1 MLYFE
6 KLCDVDV
13 RHNVRPRV
21 VCVHFATNVLVR
33 VGLRKIVIAHC
44 WHVYRYLAGAV
55 EETNTL
61 TTSIVV
67 YLCDGIKRSLIS
79 SVTMSS
85 AAGIA
90 AVLMGI
96 SFFPLAGKLD
106 EITDSFASFFFSL
119 ELAEQLGLLG
129 IIFSLV
135 FLIASLSMSEKSS
148 DYSTTSAPADY
159 PVAEM
164 EAAANDKDRF
174 MAVYPMLRDE
184 MIAHMESHNLG
195 QEALD
200 WVQEM
205 MDYTVPGGKLN
216 RGTTVVSVYEL
227 LNKTN
232 DTVELAKASV
242 LGWAVEFLQAF
253 FLVADD
259 VMDDSPT
266 RRGQP
271 CWYKLDKVGLIAI
284 NDSFIL
290 ESFVFSIIKKHFGT
304 SPYYQQLVD
313 LFLQITQNTEFG
325 QLLDLTSQTP
335 GTIDLDRFTLH
346 RYKMIVK
353 YKTAFYTF
361 YLPVAIGMITSGVKD
376 KAAYDLAES
385 ICLKMGEYFQIQDD
399 YLDCFGDPKVIGK
412 VGTDIQDNKCSWL
425 VVQAL
430 DRCTPAERALL
441 EKNYGQWDD
450 KKVAKVKGLYKKM
463 GLPKLF
469 ADYEEDSY
477 KSIQKDLAKVDCM
490 PKECFDIL
498 LNKIYKRSK

>member
-1 MLYFE
+1 VGCGTTAHLI
-6 KLCDVDV
+6 
-13 RHNVRPRV
+13 
-21 VCVHFATNVLVR
+21 ATDHTSTIGVLV
-33 VGLRKIVIAHC
+33 VINKPF
-44 WHVYRYLAGAV
+44 
-55 EETNTL
+55 TM
-61 TTSIVV
+61 S
-67 YLCDGIKRSLIS
+67 S
-79 SVTMSS
+79 SVT
-85 AAGIA
+85 IA
-90 AVLMGI
+90 AALMAV
-96 SFFPLAGKLD
+96 SFLPLASKSG
-106 EITDSFASFFFSL
+106 EITDSFTTFFFGL

-129 IIFSLV
+129 IIFSFV
-135 FLIASLSMSEKSS
+135 FLVTSLSPSAAGGSAISS
-148 DYSTTSAPADY
+148 DFSSDAEY
-159 PVAEM
+159 PVKEM
-164 EAAANDKDRF
+164 EKAENDKERF
-174 MAVYPMLRDE
+174 EAVYPMLRDDMLE
-184 MIAHMESHNLG
+184 HMESHNLP
-195 QEALD
+195 EESVE
-200 WVQEM
+200 WVREM

-216 RGTTVVSVYEL
+216 RGTTVVSVCEL
-227 LNKTN
+227 LNKTT
-232 DTVELAKASV
+232 DTVELAKVSV
-242 LGWAVEFLQAF
+242 LGWCVEFLQAF

-271 CWYKLDKVGLIAI
+271 CWYKLEKVGLIAI

-290 ESFVFSIIKKHFGT
+290 ESFVFSIIKKHFSG

-335 GTIDLDRFTLH
+335 GKIDLTRFTLE
-346 RYKMIVK
+346 RYQMIVK

-399 YLDCFGDPKVIGK
+399 YLDCFGDPEVIGK

-430 DRCTPAERALL
+430 NLCSPGQRKVL

-450 KKVAKVKGLYKKM
+450 KKVAKIKALYHSLD
-463 GLPKLF
+463 LPQVF
-469 ADYEEDSY
+469 ADYEEASY
-477 KSIQKDLAKVDCM
+477 ARIQEDLQKVDCM

-498 LNKIYKRSK
+498 LKKIYKRSK